1 MTPLIVIVGFLGAGK
16 TTFLQKLVPA
26 LGAEGLSPSILIN
39 DYQNARI
46 DAERFRGV
54 IDEVTTLNGDCVC
67 CGSRDELLAALEQF
81 EHRSGRVLLL
91 ETNGTTDSEQL
102 LETLAFN
109 KDLKRFTPPIQ
120 LSIIDGQRWQRRF
133 WHNAVERE
141 QVGTATHLF
150 ISRTDII
157 APERLAS
164 VEKSLDALGIHA
176 PVTDP
181 ASFAKEIASLPEL
194 PESSRSHKPHS
205 HGHET
210 EPHHSEGEHHH
221 HHAKHHFASC
231 EIPLPAFVFKRAF
244 EDFLNAL
251 PKEVLRAKGLVVFR
265 EDPGEF
271 QIFQKVAHDGPVHFF
286 PIGQHPLIQEPVAL
300 FIGPQLPVEFLKAQ
314 ISQLKSRS

>member
-26 LGAEGLSPSILIN
+26 LGAEGLTPSLLIN

-81 EHRSGRVLLL
+81 EHRTGRVLLL

-133 WHNAVERE
+133 WHNALERE
-141 QVGTATHLF
+141 QVRTATHLF

-164 VEKSLDALGIHA
+164 VEKSLDSLGIHA

-181 ASFAKEIASLPEL
+181 ASFAKEIASLPDTL
-194 PESSRSHKPHS
+194 KSPRSQKPHS
-205 HGHET
+205 HDT
-210 EPHHSEGEHHH
+210 EHHRSEGEHHH

-271 QIFQKVAHDGPVHFF
+271 QIFQKVGHDGPVHFF
-286 PIGQHPLIQEPVAL
+286 PIGPHPLIQEPVAL
-300 FIGPQLPVEFLKAQ
+300 FIGPHLPVDFLKAR
-314 ISQLKSRS
+314 ISGLKRRS